1 MEPRKEVLQKQSE
14 NSNKEKRNRFHIV
27 KLEERIAPNQG
38 GLPNGG
44 RDWGY
49 YKPCHG
55 AHGKCFP

>member
-1 MEPRKEVLQKQSE
+1 MEPRKVESQQAREPRKD
-14 NSNKEKRNRFHIV
+14 EKKSRFQII

-38 GLPNGG
+38 GIPNGG
-44 RDWGY
+44 RWDGY